1 MRTKV
6 PLSTRFYE
14 RNLLMQY
21 RFGNEKAVDPKARDA
36 GTAGD
41 YANHYTEYA
50 VTQKPEGKY
59 RLRRLLL
66 IALYI
71 LYPITFMVVCA
82 SIQLPMLIIFTPVT
96 LWMLIFFTWRY
107 VSVEH
112 EYMIASGTI
121 TFVDIFG
128 GRSRRVLFSCEIR
141 DMMQIAPLTEE
152 SLQSFGDAEVI
163 DLRGSVKAEDGYF
176 FTIKDKDGQKAAVLF
191 EATEKAVKILKYYN
205 PVTVVSSTLRR

>member
-1 MRTKV
+1 MRYT
-6 PLSTRFYE
+6 
-14 RNLLMQY
+14 
-21 RFGNEKAVDPKARDA
+21 FGNPSAVDPKARDA

-50 VTQKPEGKY
+50 VAQKPEGKY
-59 RLRRLLL
+59 RVRRMLL

-71 LYPITFMVVCA
+71 LYPIAFMVICA
-82 SIQLPMLIIFTPVT
+82 TANLPMLIIFTPVT

-121 TFVDIFG
+121 TFVDVFG

-141 DMMQIAPLTEE
+141 DMMQIAPLTED
-152 SLQSFGDAEVI
+152 SRQSFADAVSVT
-163 DLRGSVKAEDGYF
+163 DLRGSVKTEDGYF
-176 FTIKDKDGQKAAVLF
+176 FTIKDRDGKKAAVLF
-191 EATEKAVKILKYYN
+191 EATEKAVKIMKYYN
-205 PVTVVSSTLRR
+205 PAVVVSPTLRR

>member
-1 MRTKV
+1 
-6 PLSTRFYE
+6 
-14 RNLLMQY
+14 MQY
-21 RFGNEKAVDPKARDA
+21 RFGNANAVDPKARDA
-36 GTAGD
+36 GNAGD

-71 LYPITFMVVCA
+71 LYPIAYMVLFA
-82 SIQLPMLIIFTPVT
+82 SLNLPMLIIFTPVT

-121 TFVDIFG
+121 TFVDIYG

-141 DMMQIAPLTEE
+141 DMMQIAPLTQEYE
-152 SLQSFGDAEVI
+152 KFLSDADVI

-176 FTIKDKDGQKAAVLF
+176 FTIKDQNGQKAAVLF
-191 EATEKAVKILKYYN
+191 EATEKAVKIMKYYN
-205 PVTVVSSTLRR
+205 PVTVVSPSLHR